1 MATSRK
7 LVWKASHWDWK
18 RNWPLT
24 TIISAH
30 FVKRISVLCHARLRS
45 SLPSLLGLLFF
56 FLWFRPHLTFI
67 NFTTR
72 RGMRSVGHIERHA
85 CTSEVAVKL
94 QNFYRLTPCL
104 NCLNNHLLFALSF
117 ILWPILRAR
126 SRFNN
131 SVAASLPSSSFL
143 SFRSFLIVTSV
154 VLFLPQRKCT
164 TKRK

>member
-1 MATSRK
+1 M
-7 LVWKASHWDWK
+7 
-18 RNWPLT
+18 T
-24 TIISAH
+24 TTISAH

-56 FLWFRPHLTFI
+56 FMNSSSF
-67 NFTTR
+67 NFHQLYNPKEYEIR
-72 RGMRSVGHIERHA
+72 WSHRRHA
-85 CTSEVAVKL
+85 CTSEVVVKL